1 MPVEM
6 SKNEIFAILKD
17 WNLWGSQ
24 PETGVPRPQYLSLLQ
39 RLISGSKHVVV
50 ITGARRAGKS
60 FLMKQVCSA
69 LVDGGVPKENILFV
83 NLEDPRFVRLDAKLL
98 DEIYEAYLELVA
110 PKGEVYIFLDEVQLV
125 ERWEKW
131 VRTMHE
137 LRKARIIVSGSNAHL
152 LSKELGTAL
161 TGRHLDMTVFPLS
174 FGEFLAFNG
183 FAPVGKLSPTGKEIE
198 IKSQLRKYLES
209 GSFPEVTLRE
219 RKKEIL
225 LGYFEDLVEKDL
237 VRRFRIRK
245 GQELR
250 ALVKFYFSN
259 ISSLVTFGSAEKF
272 LKISADT
279 VEKFSGYL
287 EQAYLVFFLKRFSFK
302 FREQEKSPRK
312 VYAIDTGLS
321 NAVGFRFSENLGR
334 LAENVV
340 FLELKKR
347 QAFNANLE
355 LFYWKDIHHREVDFV
370 LKEGTKVTQLIQ
382 VCWNVAEPKTKERET
397 RSLVKAID
405 ELKAKDALVIT
416 EEYEGAEE
424 IRGHS
429 ICFMPLWKWLGV
441 CFPLLHP

>member
-1 MPVEM
+1 M
-6 SKNEIFAILKD
+6 SKTEIFAILKD
-17 WNLWGSQ
+17 WNLWGIP
-24 PETGVPRPQYLSLLQ
+24 PEAGVPRPQYLSRLQ

-60 FLMKQVCSA
+60 FLMKQAGSA
-69 LVDGGVPKENILFV
+69 LIDSGVRKENILFV
-83 NLEDPRFVRLDAKLL
+83 NLEDPRFVRLDTKLM
-98 DEIYEAYLELVA
+98 DEIYEAYLEFVA
-110 PKGEVYIFLDEVQLV
+110 PKGEVYVFLDEVQLA

-137 LRKARIIVSGSNAHL
+137 LRKARIIVSGSNAQL
-152 LSKELGTAL
+152 LSKELGTVL

-183 FAPVGKLSPTGKEIE
+183 IAQVGKLSPTGREIE
-198 IKSQLRKYLES
+198 IKSLFRKYLES
-209 GSFPEVTLRE
+209 GSFPEVALRE

-225 LGYFEDLVEKDL
+225 LSYFEDIVEKDL

-245 GQELR
+245 GQDLR

-287 EQAYLVFFLKRFSFK
+287 EQAYMVFFLKRFSFK

-312 VYAIDTGLS
+312 AYSIDTGLS
-321 NAVGFRFSENLGR
+321 NAVGFRFSENIGR

-340 FLELKKR
+340 FIELKRR
-347 QAFNANLE
+347 QMFNHELE
-355 LFYWKDIHHREVDFV
+355 LFYWKDIHHREVDLV
-370 LKEGTKVTQLIQ
+370 LKEGTKITQLIQ
-382 VCWNVAEPKTKERET
+382 VCWNLTEPKTKERET
-397 RSLVKAID
+397 RSLAKAID
-405 ELKAKDALVIT
+405 ELKAKEALVIT
-416 EEYEGAEE
+416 EEYENEE
-424 IRGHS
+424 EVRGHLVK
-429 ICFMPLWKWLGV
+429 FMPLWKWLLAS
-441 CFPLLHP
+441 PPQEIQ